1 MYCQSGTLSMRTWTR
16 DRLGGKNHLLQSML
30 GKGANFSML
39 YSPSPPSYAALFYV
53 VVGYKLFSSQS
64 YLPPSPSPSTTDS
77 RRRRGGGGKRGRGK
91 SAVLIFPGFPG
102 LVSLWL
108 NWRNVFLCEASKWLW
123 SWSITGLF
131 SHLRNTKFYFI
142 KAFDRFD

>member
-1 MYCQSGTLSMRTWTR
+1 MYCQSGTLYMRTWTR

-30 GKGANFSML
+30 GKGANFSKL
-39 YSPSPPSYAALFYV
+39 YSPSPLPTPHCFML
-53 VVGYKLFSSQS
+53 SSVINCFHHN
-64 YLPPSPSPSTTDS
+64 LTPPPSPSTTDS
-77 RRRRGGGGKRGRGK
+77 RRRRRGRGGGERGRGK
-91 SAVLIFPGFPG
+91 SAVLIFPSFPG